1 MSCCKE
7 FFEEK
12 SLNLIAQQAQLRAK
26 KAGVVKFSIGSNIY
40 DSEEVTLNKDLIIE
54 LFNQVQIYGIDDV
67 LKNIDLILVYYQS
80 KFTIENFSDTD
91 E

>member
-1 MSCCKE
+1 MSICKE
-7 FFEEK
+7 YFEEK
-12 SLNLIAQQAQLRAK
+12 SLNLIAQQAHLRAK

-54 LFNQVQIYGIDDV
+54 LFNQVKIYGIDDV
-67 LKNIDLILVYYQS
+67 IKNIDLILVYYQS
-80 KFTIENFSDTD
+80 KYTIKNFSDTD